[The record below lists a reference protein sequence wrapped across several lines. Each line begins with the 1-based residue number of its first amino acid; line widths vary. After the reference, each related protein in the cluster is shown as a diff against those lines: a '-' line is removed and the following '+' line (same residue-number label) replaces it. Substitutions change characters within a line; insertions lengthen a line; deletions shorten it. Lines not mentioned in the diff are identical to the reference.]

1 MELSNIAR
9 GSEQGRTAPAAFAN
23 AGAPAT
29 LKAHVYA
36 IVRDAI
42 VSGRYKPGSRLNES
56 QLARE
61 FNISRIPIREALMQL
76 QEHGLVMNHERRGMF
91 VTELAEEDVQRI
103 NSVRIVLEAEAIRL
117 ARGRMTRTVAARLTK
132 LVEQMEN
139 LGDSSE
145 MESAALDLEFH
156 RTLWEAAGN
165 PYLSKT
171 LDSLST
177 VLFAHTAL
185 ENASTQDAHW
195 RLSHHRGLLDVI
207 LGKSDKP
214 PEQAVIDHLRMHYKD
229 PGRFSS
235 YVEGEAPPEARRA

>member
-1 MELSNIAR
+1 MDVSTLAR
-9 GSEQGRTAPAAFAN
+9 APS
-23 AGAPAT
+23 APST
-29 LKAHVYA
+29 LKAHVYN
-36 IVRDAI
+36 ILRNAI

-91 VTELAEEDVQRI
+91 VTELSDEDVQRI
-103 NSVRIVLEAEAIRL
+103 NSVRIVLEAEAIKL
-117 ARGRMTRTVAARLTK
+117 ARARMTRQIAAHLTS
-132 LVEQMEN
+132 LVDQMES

-145 MESAALDLEFH
+145 MESATLDLEFH
-156 RTLWEAAGN
+156 RTIWEAADN

-185 ENASTQDAHW
+185 ENASTETKHW
-195 RLSHHRGLLDVI
+195 RLNHHRALLNVA
-207 LGKSDKP
+207 LGKSDTP
-214 PEQAVIDHLRMHYKD
+214 AEQAVMEHLGMHYKD

-235 YVEGEAPPEARRA
+235 YCQTEPKA